1 MALQKPGDVSQPV
14 TVYYGMYLIRYE
26 GEVPEGPV
34 AIDKVHDAL
43 MREAVETKK
52 QDAYQE
58 QIDQWYAQADIT
70 LYLDH
75 LTEAVG

>member
-1 MALQKPGDVSQPV
+1 
-14 TVYYGMYLIRYE
+14 
-26 GEVPEGPV
+26 
-34 AIDKVHDAL
+34 

-58 QIDQWYAQADIT
+58 QIDQWYSQADIT